1 MYNNISQHHLGPGR
15 SARSSPNE
23 SSVGTPNRREPRLIG
38 PTSISHLMHS
48 TSTFP
53 TDRMGPVDFKYAQT
67 LTVGETGDGY
77 IKVVSDGDGGNDDYI
92 GSEGGPAIQ
101 GIEKG
106 TAEKL
111 LNYFFRYHSPHF
123 PIVSR
128 ADFLSAVTPS
138 PLLFNALC
146 GISALS
152 HHVPP
157 SILRTIKGTIRT
169 LIREDDILDNSSI
182 SNVQALLIY
191 AYSLELEKGV
201 GASKTWNVLGV
212 AIRMAQDMGLHRK
225 MTSST
230 QNKQSDTD
238 HDELRRRVWG
248 GCLIADRWISAI
260 YGSPMMID
268 LQDCDCLLPSIY
280 DIRPNLEFDAEQ
292 RPYLFNSA
300 LISLSILLGR
310 ILKLVYSPSE
320 Y

>member
-1 MYNNISQHHLGPGR
+1 
-15 SARSSPNE
+15 
-23 SSVGTPNRREPRLIG
+23 
-38 PTSISHLMHS
+38 
-48 TSTFP
+48 
-53 TDRMGPVDFKYAQT
+53 MGPVDFKYAQT

-77 IKVVSDGDGGNDDYI
+77 IKVISDGDGDGAGD
-92 GSEGGPAIQ
+92 GSSVSEGGPAIQ

-111 LNYFFRYHSPHF
+111 LNYFFRSVFHPHDIDTTLTVSNRYHSPHF

-157 SILRTIKGTIRT
+157 SILRTIKGTIRG
-169 LIREDDILDNSSI
+169 LLREDDILDHSSI

-201 GASKTWNVLGV
+201 GASKTWNILGV
-212 AIRMAQDMGLHRK
+212 AIRMAQDIGLHRK
-225 MTSST
+225 M
-230 QNKQSDTD
+230 QYDQQKQQCDTD

-248 GCLIADRWISAI
+248 GCLIADRWVSAI
-260 YGSPMMID
+260 VR
-268 LQDCDCLLPSIY
+268 PSFFSY
-280 DIRPNLEFDAEQ
+280 FRSECVAD
-292 RPYLFNSA
+292 
-300 LISLSILLGR
+300 SITTQ
-310 ILKLVYSPSE
+310 
-320 Y
+320 